1 MSAAAL
7 TPTLVETRY
16 VQTINSYGT
25 PIRLIEYIIK
35 VTKVTQNDWIVAAT
49 YTPGT
54 LLMADGMTIDS
65 SGDGVQEAPTYTA
78 TGTKIVLQSSTTGTT
93 YLTVLCQPS

>member
-7 TPTLVETRY
+7 TPTLVEKRY

-25 PIRLIEYIIK
+25 PIRLVEYIVK

-54 LLMADGMTIDS
+54 LLIVDGMTIDS
-65 SGDGVQEAPTYTA
+65 SGDGAQEAPTYTA
-78 TGTKIVLQSSTTGTT
+78 TGTKIVLASATVGTT
-93 YLTVLCQPS
+93 YLTVLCQES